1 MYRALLELGPSTGYA
16 VARAA
21 GYARA
26 NAYAALEGLLRRGA
40 AQRGSGRPARFR
52 ATDPQSLLVQL
63 SAEQGERLERLA
75 RAVAGLHKPVEPV
88 TRVVEGA
95 RAIGNVV
102 QQLVARAAERV
113 EGVVA
118 AELWVTT
125 LPAWRH
131 AARRA
136 KVQVRISG
144 DVADPEGLATG
155 QIAPGAPTKLVVD
168 NQFTLVATGSGPSM
182 TALWSSHPLVVL
194 LARTGLGEPA

>member
-75 RAVAGLHKPVEPV
+75 RAVAGLHNPLEPG

-118 AELWVTT
+118 AELWGPT

-136 KVQVRISG
+136 TVEVRISG
-144 DVADPEGLATG
+144 DAADPEGLATG
-155 QIAPGAPTKLVVD
+155 HVAPGAPTKLVVD
-168 NQFTLVATGSGPSM
+168 SQFTLVATGNGASM

-194 LARTGLGEPA
+194 LARTGVGEPA

>member
-40 AQRGSGRPARFR
+40 AQRGGGRPARYR

-63 SAEQGERLERLA
+63 SGEQGERLDRLA
-75 RAVAGLHKPVEPV
+75 QAVAGLHRPVEPV

-102 QQLVARAAERV
+102 QQLVARAAQRV

-118 AELWVTT
+118 AELWTPT
-125 LPAWRH
+125 LPAWRR
-131 AARRA
+131 AARHVR
-136 KVQVRISG
+136 VQVRISG
-144 DVADPEGLATG
+144 DAADPEGLAG
-155 QIAPGAPTKLVVD
+155 GHIAPGAPTALVVD
-168 NQFTLVATGSGPSM
+168 DQFTLAATGSGTAM
-182 TALWSSHPLVVL
+182 TALWSGHPLLVI
-194 LARTGLGEPA
+194 LARTNLGEPA

>member
-1 MYRALLELGPSTGYA
+1 VFLALLELGPSTGYA

-26 NAYAALEGLLRRGA
+26 NVYAALEGLLRRGA
-40 AQRGSGRPARFR
+40 AQRGSGRPARYR
-52 ATDPQSLLVQL
+52 ATDPQSLLLQL
-63 SAEQGERLERLA
+63 SGEQGERLERLA

-102 QQLVARAAERV
+102 QQLVARAAQRV

-118 AELWVTT
+118 AELWAPT

-144 DVADPEGLATG
+144 DAADPEGLAAG
-155 QIAPGAPTKLVVD
+155 QIAAGAPTTLVVD
-168 NQFTLVATGSGPSM
+168 DQFTLAATGSGPAM
-182 TALWSSHPLVVL
+182 TAVWSSHPLVVL
-194 LARTGLGEPA
+194 LARTNLGEPA